1 LDPDN
6 GGSKLLQG
14 AVIIITQQG
23 KPIPEDLN
31 LQFHMSV
38 LKLNWNIKNNL
49 NSVFSVNCIH
59 CTKGKA
65 STRSI
70 PLRRKVLFVYFSV
83 TYFHAVSIPE

>member
-6 GGSKLLQG
+6 ADSKLLQG
-14 AVIIITQQG
+14 AVIIIIQQG
-23 KPIPEDLN
+23 IPIPEDLN
-31 LQFHMSV
+31 IQFRTSV
-38 LKLNWNIKNNL
+38 LKLNGNIKNNL

-70 PLRRKVLFVYFSV
+70 PLCRKVFVYFSV
-83 TYFHAVSIPE
+83 TYFHAVIIPE